1 MKLITR
7 VRTFFKEVRFIMA
20 MVYATLI
27 VKGVK
32 EYSDVPPTLQP
43 QVKQIL
49 IDLEVPELAEVSE
62 GEAA

>member
-1 MKLITR
+1 MKLINK

-32 EYSDVPPTLQP
+32 EYSDVPSLLQP
-43 QVKQIL
+43 QVKQVL

-62 GEAA
+62 SDAA